1 MCVSFSRL
9 CDAVVQVHC
18 KYDCIPFVKK
28 KYDGE
33 ESTKTFTPINRLFTG
48 LNELLE
54 NATRDEKEDQIDEKY
69 FLMKSTA
76 SNVELLSR
84 HLSISLTTNDSEDS

>member
-1 MCVSFSRL
+1 MRSYKYIVSTIAFRLSRR
-9 CDAVVQVHC
+9 
-18 KYDCIPFVKK
+18 
-28 KYDGE
+28 
-33 ESTKTFTPINRLFTG
+33 STTERRAQRHSTPINRLFTG

>member
-1 MCVSFSRL
+1 MRCGRTS
-9 CDAVVQVHC
+9 

-33 ESTKTFTPINRLFTG
+33 ESTKTFDANQSSLHGTQRAPR
-48 LNELLE
+48 ECHQ
-54 NATRDEKEDQIDEKY
+54 DEKEDQIDEKY